1 MDIIDLVLAEI
12 IARLDLDLS
21 DEKKAAYKAKI
32 TPIIEQRVLSVL
44 LSSLSDEEMEA
55 LSEENMDELDVIK
68 ATSLLSENKERDAL
82 IAEAMEKLI
91 VELTTLPSR
100 HVQSN
105 TTN

>member
-12 IARLDLDLS
+12 IARLDLDLT
-21 DEKKAAYKAKI
+21 DEKKDAYREKI

-44 LSSLSDEEMEA
+44 LASLTDEEMEA
-55 LSEENMDELDVIK
+55 LSKQNMDELDMVTAI
-68 ATSLLSENKERDAL
+68 SLLSENKERDAL

-100 HVQSN
+100 HVQSDN
-105 TTN
+105 AD